1 MKTKRY
7 DVGGFLKG
15 LFGGEKEDKFS
26 ELESVGGPGRRARTI
41 EEQIGRRAAPKEE
54 PKVEKAEEAPK
65 SSGRTSF
72 NEEANIDYKS
82 KEEPK
87 AARAPAA
94 TKKKPS
100 KPVNVSSGA
109 SGFDTDE
116 KGIAQ
121 RRMEGLKAGKP
132 APRKTGQGLT
142 PYEKGRSFSGSVED
156 WSTMIKKA
164 REAKEYK
171 SGGKVSSA
179 SKRADGIAQRGKTR
193 GRIC

>member
-54 PKVEKAEEAPK
+54 PKTEKVEEAPK

-87 AARAPAA
+87 AAPVA
-94 TKKKPS
+94 KKKAS